1 MTPPTDR
8 TPAHDPALSSSE
20 WSDRCSELFESLR
33 RPAHA
38 MVSRAFGRALTEEE
52 AEDVY
57 AAAWAATLAALRGRG
72 DRMSDEELRAYVLT
86 AVASQARKELRRRAR
101 RPSVALEPAHE
112 QAVAD
117 VHVPLPDE
125 AAISAESA
133 GVARD
138 LLSSLPPRRRAVML
152 LRYGWG
158 LAPGEVCSL
167 ISGLSPRAYRKE
179 VTRGVEQ
186 LIERLGQHE
195 SGEWCRSREPILR
208 DYIAGT
214 AGEDERRQIE
224 HHLGHCRACSAFASR
239 LTGHL
244 HDFGSGLAVA
254 SLAGLIGGHRMGLA
268 ERFGELIESGRTA
281 ATHAVERTEMLA
293 GALAASGG
301 AKGGGALGAGLAAK
315 VATGGGVKAALACV
329 GTGAAA
335 TACVAAGIVP
345 VPGVDLNG
353 SRDGWN
359 APESRRAAEPRP
371 APPARVT
378 DPILE
383 VPAESPVEQSPPTE
397 PDPVE
402 EPAPPVAPEPEAPAP
417 VDTPVVVEE
426 FDPVAGAEPAP
437 PVAPEPA
444 PAPATDGSGQGS
456 GSVAGNEFGP

>member
-1 MTPPTDR
+1 
-8 TPAHDPALSSSE
+8 
-20 WSDRCSELFESLR
+20 
-33 RPAHA
+33 
-38 MVSRAFGRALTEEE
+38 
-52 AEDVY
+52 
-57 AAAWAATLAALRGRG
+57 
-72 DRMSDEELRAYVLT
+72 MSDEELRAYVLT
-86 AVASQARKELRRRAR
+86 AVASHARKELRRRAR
-101 RPSVALEPAHE
+101 KPSVALEPAHE

-158 LAPGEVCSL
+158 LAPREVCSL

-214 AGEDERRQIE
+214 AGEDERRQVE
-224 HHLGHCRACSAFASR
+224 QHLAHCRACSDFAST

-244 HDFGSGLAVA
+244 HDFGSGLAVT
-254 SLAGLIGGHRMGLA
+254 SLAGLIGAHRMGLG
-268 ERFGELIESGRTA
+268 ERFAELLESGRA
-281 ATHAVERTEMLA
+281 AAIHAIERGETVA
-293 GALAASGG
+293 STLAASGG
-301 AKGGGALGAGLAAK
+301 AKGGGVVGAGLAAK

-329 GTGAAA
+329 STGAAA

-353 SRDGWN
+353 SRDGWDM
-359 APESRRAAEPRP
+359 PAAGPVREARP
-371 APPARVT
+371 APPSRIT

-383 VPAESPVEQSPPTE
+383 ASATDPVEEPPPAQPAT
-397 PDPVE
+397 VE
-402 EPAPPVAPEPEAPAP
+402 EPAPPTDPEPEPPAP
-417 VDTPVVVEE
+417 VEPPAAVEE
-426 FDPVAGAEPAP
+426 FDPVATS
-437 PVAPEPA
+437 EPA
-444 PAPATDGSGQGS
+444 PALEPSPASPTDGSGGTS
-456 GSVAGNEFGP
+456 GSVAGDEFGP